1 MFNNLIES
9 NSHAQEYKR
18 RGSFLLFI
26 TGAYAV
32 LLLVGAVASIYAY
45 DAQLEAQTTQ
55 LELLSFIP
63 LSPAEE
69 PPRVIRDPI
78 RTTPTT
84 RNLPSTPT
92 RIELMDST
100 SNPNNV
106 PDRVGT
112 VASSV
117 LPAPKGAVQGPTNYD
132 PPAPS
137 FAGRGVSTGTGTNAV
152 TITDPPPP
160 PPPAPTPVIPKVLKI
175 SHVLNSKAIELP
187 RPTYPPLAKQI
198 HVQGTVAVEVLIDES
213 GKVVSAKA
221 VSGHPLL
228 VAEAVKAATR
238 ARFSPTIITGMPIK
252 VQGVIT
258 YNFVMP

>member
-18 RGSFLLFI
+18 RGSFLLFT

-84 RNLPSTPT
+84 RN
-92 RIELMDST
+92 
-100 SNPNNV
+100 
-106 PDRVGT
+106 
-112 VASSV
+112 
-117 LPAPKGAVQGPTNYD
+117 PA
-132 PPAPS
+132 
-137 FAGRGVSTGTGTNAV
+137 
-152 TITDPPPP
+152 
-160 PPPAPTPVIPKVLKI
+160 
-175 SHVLNSKAIELP
+175 
-187 RPTYPPLAKQI
+187 
-198 HVQGTVAVEVLIDES
+198 
-213 GKVVSAKA
+213 
-221 VSGHPLL
+221 
-228 VAEAVKAATR
+228 
-238 ARFSPTIITGMPIK
+238 
-252 VQGVIT
+252 
-258 YNFVMP
+258 